1 MAESI
6 KQKPSALGAPGLPD
20 FRNLGVMLRVLLAV
34 NLFAALTVAMRLD
47 APGRLVEELALMAG
61 RVELPLLL
69 CVVCTTV
76 MPPSAWPA
84 PFCACSASETNRS
97 TCACKKRL
105 VPNWRIGCSMALK
118 PRRWP

>member
-47 APGRLVEELALMAG
+47 APGRLVEELALAG
-61 RVELPLLL
+61 RKIAVERNGEIVPKSAHADTLVADGDRLEI
-69 CVVCTTV
+69 VVAV
-76 MPPSAWPA
+76 
-84 PFCACSASETNRS
+84 
-97 TCACKKRL
+97 
-105 VPNWRIGCSMALK
+105 GGG
-118 PRRWP
+118 